1 MILLKKRR
9 SQSESRKVEQSR
21 KNAQSFDNRAEDRL
35 LQQKQQQII
44 QSFAFGDTTA
54 TNSLERRKTS
64 AEMISEAKSMLAE
77 ISSKTSH
84 SGSDG
89 GNNNN
94 SNRIGSKCER
104 IN

>member
-21 KNAQSFDNRAEDRL
+21 KNAFDNRAEDRL

-77 ISSKTSH
+77 ISSKASH

>member
-21 KNAQSFDNRAEDRL
+21 KNAFDNRAEDRL